1 MLQAKTFL
9 MALGLSLALVNC
21 TEKIVRIA
29 DDRVRTVNREII
41 AIDQATNAIS
51 INNQPGDGMAMLEEV
66 SFSTGTVEL
75 ELKGENKPGQS
86 FVGLAFN
93 IQNDST
99 YEAVYFRPF
108 NFQSDEEIRR
118 AHSIQYIFHPKHTW
132 RYLRTNH
139 EGQFEAEFPRRPSPD
154 QWFRVQLKIDD
165 EKVSVYDMVT
175 NTALMSVDRLTQQV
189 SDKIGLWTGNNSQG
203 AWRNLKVRK

>member
-1 MLQAKTFL
+1 MMQTKTFL
-9 MALGLSLALVNC
+9 MALGLSLALVSCSN
-21 TEKIVRIA
+21 KIIRIS
-29 DDRVRTVNREII
+29 DERVRTVNREIV
-41 AIDQATNAIS
+41 AIDQTTNAIS

-66 SFSTGTVEL
+66 SFSAGTVEL

-118 AHSIQYIFHPKHTW
+118 AHSMQYIFHPKYTW

-139 EGQFEAEFPRRPSPD
+139 EGQFEAAFPRRPSPD
-154 QWFRVQLKIDD
+154 QWFSVQLKIDD
-165 EKVSVYDMVT
+165 EKVSVYDMET